1 MLLELISCCFLF
13 LINQIYKRWLVIVNL
28 VLQKISKCEK
38 VSKTMR
44 IDEVLA
50 HHQLGSKK
58 DIKRL
63 FQRRL
68 VKINDEIII
77 NGSFNVESQIHTL
90 TVNEKEIN
98 IPKHRYYLMN
108 KPAGVVTARKD
119 SNCRTIIDVLRPEDR
134 YEQLYPVGRLD
145 RDTEGLLLIT
155 DNGPLGYQL
164 LIPKKKVL
172 KTYEAII
179 NEEVSYED
187 VLAFRKGIVFIGGV
201 KCLPAKLTILSSN
214 QGTSKVQLTIQEGK
228 FHQVKKMFLAQGKKV
243 IYLKRIEMGPL
254 KLESSLQPGEYRD
267 LSVNELH
274 SLSPYFKYKSINN

>member
-1 MLLELISCCFLF
+1 
-13 LINQIYKRWLVIVNL
+13 
-28 VLQKISKCEK
+28 
-38 VSKTMR
+38 MR

-50 HHQLGSKK
+50 QHQMGSKK

-68 VKINDEIII
+68 VKINDKIIT

-90 TVNEKEIN
+90 TVDERKIP

-119 SNCRTIIDVLRPEDR
+119 RDCQTVIDLLKPEDLND
-134 YEQLYPVGRLD
+134 QLYPVGRLD
-145 RDTEGLLLIT
+145 RDTEGLLLVT

-164 LIPKKKVL
+164 LIPNKKVS

-179 NEEVSYED
+179 NEEVTHED

-201 KCLPAKLTILSSN
+201 KCLPAKLKILSTN
-214 QGTSKVQLTIQEGK
+214 QGTSRVHLTIREGK

-243 IYLKRIEMGPL
+243 IYLKRLEMGPL

-267 LSVNELH
+267 LTLNELV
-274 SLSPYFKYKSINN
+274 SLAPYFKYKSTNS